1 MLTTQEPTKV
11 VVPAQAAG
19 RERCTLAEECP
30 TRLTCELARECL
42 PQDGPDPNAKF
53 AWANAI
59 CALFAVIGVIGI
71 FQPLFVLP
79 VKATAKLD
87 IVPVLFNP
95 PPPSPPAAQATPNNT
110 AAAQN
115 DLSEPVETPT
125 IIPAVTPMSAQV
137 TFAVPVEGP
146 VRLVAAQYAAP
157 PPAKLKQPA
166 APPTD
171 GTPGGTGSNAGAPEV
186 FDSTLGDGGSY
197 PRPERYPQLAMQR
210 NWQGKVMLDVFVDV
224 RGNPAS
230 VNVAESS
237 GYRILDNDALEWVKQ
252 NWHFPIGRERRYL
265 VPFVYKLKQK

>member
-19 RERCTLAEECP
+19 RERCALAEECP

-95 PPPSPPAAQATPNNT
+95 PPPSPPATVATPNNT

-115 DLSEPVETPT
+115 DLSEPVETPA

-146 VRLVAAQYAAP
+146 VRLVAAQYTAP

-166 APPTD
+166 APATD
-171 GTPGGTGSNAGAPEV
+171 NGKPGGSSATGSLVKFEP
-186 FDSTLGDGGSY
+186 TLGDGGNY
-197 PRPERYPQLAMQR
+197 PDPEYPYLARQRGWQGNVMLKVRVNVRGIPYEVSVEEGSRYHVFEEAALACLKSQWRFPPGAERYLLIPI
-210 NWQGKVMLDVFVDV
+210 VF
-224 RGNPAS
+224 
-230 VNVAESS
+230 
-237 GYRILDNDALEWVKQ
+237 
-252 NWHFPIGRERRYL
+252 
-265 VPFVYKLKQK
+265 KLK

>member
-1 MLTTQEPTKV
+1 M
-11 VVPAQAAG
+11 
-19 RERCTLAEECP
+19 AEECP

-95 PPPSPPAAQATPNNT
+95 PPPSPPAAPAAPNNT

-115 DLSEPVETPT
+115 DLSEPVETPA

-171 GTPGGTGSNAGAPEV
+171 NGKPGGTGNAG
-186 FDSTLGDGGSY
+186 DSVEFKPSAGDGGYYPWPKDY
-197 PRPERYPQLAMQR
+197 PRGASRSWRGPVTLAVYVNTLGRPTNVSVASSSGHEIFDDHALAWLKKYWRWPAGPERAYT
-210 NWQGKVMLDVFVDV
+210 VDFKYE
-224 RGNPAS
+224 P
-230 VNVAESS
+230 
-237 GYRILDNDALEWVKQ
+237 
-252 NWHFPIGRERRYL
+252 
-265 VPFVYKLKQK
+265 